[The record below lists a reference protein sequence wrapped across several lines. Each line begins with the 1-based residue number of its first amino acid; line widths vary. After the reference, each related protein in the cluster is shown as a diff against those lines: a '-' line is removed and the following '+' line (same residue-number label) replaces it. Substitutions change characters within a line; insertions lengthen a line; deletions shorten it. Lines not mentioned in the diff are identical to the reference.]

1 MAPVVADNPDLQL
14 LQGAVPP
21 TPNGID
27 PSISDPSHTNQVDP
41 NNPLNEPPNP
51 NIVPNQSPAPQQQ
64 PPPIQEDDLSDL
76 LKIVCD
82 LAEQEDLDLRYSMLA
97 RAKRNEMYFN
107 NIQQIVYDA
116 VARDYRTL
124 DDAIKEMG
132 DLAGAGDI
140 KVNNVYRAFAES
152 LVAALSITPPAV
164 EFTPDDADDPDDLE
178 TAEAYSHTSE
188 LVARHNKAQLILIK
202 ALIIL
207 FNQGVVVAYN
217 FTKTDPA
224 FGSLKTYVGKKD
236 TLVPVVDIRC
246 KVCAELLDSSIPVNQ
261 FNPAQIIQCPTCGT
275 TDTPQPYQQM
285 ENIEEPIY
293 ESTPKT
299 RSLYDVFGITAF
311 KLPLYAKKQSDCGYA
326 IFRVDDHIAKFQ
338 AVYSPDGS
346 VEIQAGAGDI
356 EKYER
361 WARLPLAYS
370 GTIPQHITT
379 ARYIWL
385 RPWYFYAI
393 NDTDKAQ
400 QLMGKYPTGCMCT
413 LIGDTIV
420 EISHE
425 RMDDVLTI
433 SMDPKSHYI
442 HAEPAGNALIPLQ
455 DVENDIFNL
464 GVQSIEYGIPETFA
478 NPKTVNFEA
487 YSKSPSAPGMLT
499 KAMPPGPDKN
509 IGDGFHTV
517 QTATLSTE
525 YTAFTSSL
533 TAKMQFTTGAF
544 PSIFGGNMGDKGSN
558 TATEYTESRARA
570 LQRLQLT
577 WQTICSFWGDLTFK
591 AVKMF
596 VTNMAEDEQ
605 FSKKE
610 KGTYVNIFISKSSM
624 NGRVGHVEPEM
635 NAQLPQS
642 WAQKKDFLMNLIQMN
657 IPEIGAI
664 MLHPNNAEFLKLSTG
679 MTDIY
684 IPGENDFEK
693 QNVEYY
699 ELAQGQPNG
708 NQSSVPIDLHVDDHG
723 IHMAVLKN
731 ILVSAKGM
739 QLYKTNPAGYQNCIA
754 HYSEH
759 EMAQQ
764 AKTTA
769 PSGMTGPGQSAET
782 AAQTTQG

>member
-1 MAPVVADNPDLQL
+1 MTPVAVDDNPDLQL
-14 LQGAVPP
+14 LQQDDQESTDGIT
-21 TPNGID
+21 TPDSEGPEDNTD
-27 PSISDPSHTNQVDP
+27 
-41 NNPLNEPPNP
+41 LNEQPDPTK
-51 NIVPNQSPAPQQQ
+51 PAPTTDT
-64 PPPIQEDDLSDL
+64 EDPTDEY

-97 RAKRNEMYFN
+97 RAKRNELYFN
-107 NIQQIVYDA
+107 NIQQIVYDE
-116 VARDYRTL
+116 VARDYRSL

-140 KVNNVYRAFAES
+140 KINNVYRAFAES
-152 LVAALSITPPAV
+152 LIAALSITPPAV

-188 LVARHNKAQLILIK
+188 LVARHNKAQLVVIK
-202 ALIIL
+202 ALTIL
-207 FNQGVVVAYN
+207 FNQGVVVGYN
-217 FTKTDPA
+217 FAKTDPA
-224 FGSLKTYVGKKD
+224 FGSLKTYTGKKD
-236 TLVPVVDIRC
+236 VQVPVVDIRC
-246 KVCAELLDSSIPVNQ
+246 KRCAEMLDSSIPVSQ
-261 FNPAQIIQCPTCGT
+261 FKPDQPIACPTCNYV
-275 TDTPQPYQQM
+275 DTPQAYQQM

-293 ESTPKT
+293 ETTPKT
-299 RSLYDVFGITAF
+299 RSLYGVYGITAF
-311 KLPLYAKKQSDCGYA
+311 KLPLYARQQSDCGYA

-338 AVYSPDGS
+338 AVYAANGERDLQPGS
-346 VEIQAGAGDI
+346 GDI

-370 GTIPQHITT
+370 GTIPQHLTT
-379 ARYIWL
+379 ARYCWL

-393 NDTDKAQ
+393 NDLDKAKA
-400 QLMGKYPTGCMCT
+400 LMAKYPTGCMCT
-413 LIGDTIV
+413 LIGDEIV

-433 SMDPKSHYI
+433 SMDPKSTYI
-442 HAEPAGNALIPLQ
+442 HAEPAGNALVPLQ

-499 KAMPPGPDKN
+499 KAMPPAPDKN

-517 QTATLSTE
+517 QTATLSNE

-577 WQTICSFWGDLTFK
+577 WQTLCSFWGDLTFK

-610 KGTYVNIFISKSSM
+610 KGTFVNIFISKSSM

-635 NAQLPQS
+635 NGQLPQS

-657 IPEIGAI
+657 IPEVGAI
-664 MLHPNNAEFLKLSTG
+664 LLHPNNSEFLKLSTG

-699 ELAQGQPNG
+699 ELSIAQSPDGGKTP
-708 NQSSVPIDLHVDDHG
+708 SVPIDVHVDDHA

-754 HYSEH
+754 HYTEH

-764 AKTTA
+764 AKSMA
-769 PSGMTGPGQSAET
+769 PSGMTTANQPAET